1 MNEKE
6 PKSSSCL
13 KMLGIGCVV
22 LVVVLVIAI
31 GTGVYFI
38 KTKGLE
44 LVSSAI
50 TSMTE
55 KVLQESQLTDVEKEG
70 VRGEISRL
78 TMRMKA
84 GEISLDHMR
93 KLADGIQQGPL
104 PTLFFLQ
111 GVATGNLIPPDIPT
125 EEKTSARL
133 NAQRL
138 QRAAVEGKVTPQ
150 ALQEVLKAIP
160 RDGNDSPKAE
170 QEPPSWNLESPRQE
184 MTGPFKKEITP
195 EDWRPVMTLIK
206 KLADDAGIPNEP
218 YQLELTQEIRKLLDE
233 VLASSS

>member
-1 MNEKE
+1 MTEKE

-31 GTGVYFI
+31 GSGVYFL
-38 KTKGLE
+38 KTRGLE

-55 KVLQESQLTDVEKEG
+55 SMLRESQLTDAEREG

-78 TMRMKA
+78 TTRLKA
-84 GEISLDHMR
+84 GEISLDHVK
-93 KLADGIQQGPL
+93 KLADGIQKGPL
-104 PTLFFLQ
+104 PTLLFLQ
-111 GVATGNLIPPDIPT
+111 GVATGNLVPPDIPT
-125 EEKTSARL
+125 EERTSARL

-150 ALQEVLKAIP
+150 VLQEVLKAIP
-160 RDGNDSPKAE
+160 REQNDPPKAE
-170 QEPPSWNLESPRQE
+170 QEPPKWSLESP
-184 MTGPFKKEITP
+184 KKEITA
-195 EDWRPVMTLIK
+195 EDWRPVMGLIK

-233 VLASSS
+233 VLVSSS